1 MKHTGSLLLV
11 LVCLAMQWAGAL
23 DMMNTMEQCSV
34 SREPVARKISLKLPI
49 RQEEFHWK
57 FMKKEELLAGKL
69 LLTIE
74 RNGKKQQMTIFE
86 NGTFTEG
93 WSSPEKFQSNVTQDP
108 MVKPEEI
115 YFLFKSEKR
124 YETAPGDTV
133 ELTLTAKSDLEGIGP
148 MCAGVLPKG
157 EYKAKGTYSLL
168 VDEYQVSPEIMK
180 EVPKEM
186 LDEFCKVMSETT
198 SNTAFLENWQDQWD
212 IKVTSEPGWLQLT
225 PDQVKQMKDEREQLK
240 QTGVISP
247 FIFVP

>member
-1 MKHTGSLLLV
+1 MKHICSLLLV
-11 LVCLAMQWAGAL
+11 LVCFAMQWAGAL
-23 DMMNTMEQCSV
+23 NMTNTMEQCPV

-49 RQEEFHWK
+49 RQEEFHWRL
-57 FMKKEELLAGKL
+57 MKKDELLAGNL

-86 NGTFTEG
+86 NGTFMEG
-93 WSSPEKFQSNVTQDP
+93 WSSPEESQANGTQDP
-108 MVKPEEI
+108 MVKPGEI

-168 VDEYQVSPEIMK
+168 VDKFQVAPEIIK
-180 EVPKEM
+180 EVPKER
-186 LDEFCKVMSETT
+186 LDAFCKLMSENA
-198 SNTAFLENWQDQWD
+198 SNTAFLENWQDQWN
-212 IKVTSEPGWLQLT
+212 IKVTSNPGWLHLT
-225 PDQVKQMKDEREQLK
+225 PEQVKQRKDGLEQMK
-240 QTGVISP
+240 QTGGISP